1 MNVMKRSKFIISV
14 NSLYVIFEIIA
25 ATFRISFLE
34 HLLITVSLTEPPLI
48 LSWKMLIDDQT
59 YFKKLTV

>member
-1 MNVMKRSKFIISV
+1 MNIMKRSKFIISV

-34 HLLITVSLTEPPLI
+34 NLLIVVSLTEPPLI